1 LTIGQQ
7 KANDADGAKV
17 LTPTWNDVVYKF
29 INLSRFLGFSFAC
42 RVYPLQPSYDPTMVT
57 NSHSRPTNIPNL
69 WVSAKTSFAKP
80 EWISLSWNTPRN
92 IKGIQLIFDSSLHFH
107 FGQSWQGYTVNAIPS
122 IIKEYRIIAKLLDE
136 SIAVIAII
144 VNNFQRNC
152 YHDCNLN
159 NVLSITLECV
169 STNGIERAQVYSM
182 RVFENVSEVT
192 KQ

>member
-1 LTIGQQ
+1 MFENKNFNEWRNPQ
-7 KANDADGAKV
+7 
-17 LTPTWNDVVYKF
+17 
-29 INLSRFLGFSFAC
+29 LG
-42 RVYPLQPSYDPTMVT
+42 
-57 NSHSRPTNIPNL
+57 
-69 WVSAKTSFAKP
+69 
-80 EWISLSWNTPRN
+80 
-92 IKGIQLIFDSSLHFH
+92 KGIQLIFDSSLHFH